1 MGMSLGA
8 GQRALSEREREVLT
22 MLADGLSLREVS
34 AELVLGPRVVGTH
47 VEQIYD
53 KLGARTRA
61 HAVGIALRGGL
72 LEA

>member
-1 MGMSLGA
+1 M
-8 GQRALSEREREVLT
+8 LT
-22 MLADGLSLREVS
+22 LLADGLSLREVG
-34 AELVLGPRVVGTH
+34 AELVLGPRDVGTY

-61 HAVGIALRGGL
+61 HTVGIAFRGGL

>member
-22 MLADGLSLREVS
+22 LLADGLSLREVG
-34 AELVLGPRVVGTH
+34 AELALGPLVVGTH

-53 KLGARTRA
+53 KLSARTRA
-61 HAVGIALRGGL
+61 HAVGIAFRGGL

>member
-1 MGMSLGA
+1 MGPSA
-8 GQRALSEREREVLT
+8 RVGQHALSEREHEVLAL
-22 MLADGLSLREVS
+22 LADGLSLREVGY
-34 AELVLGPRVVGTH
+34 ELVLSPRAVGTH

-61 HAVGIALRGGL
+61 HAVGIAFRGGL

>member
-1 MGMSLGA
+1 M
-8 GQRALSEREREVLT
+8 LT
-22 MLADGLSLREVS
+22 LLADGLSLREVG

-61 HAVGIALRGGL
+61 HAVGIAFRGGL
-72 LEA
+72 LA

>member
-1 MGMSLGA
+1 MGLSA
-8 GQRALSEREREVLT
+8 RVGQRALSEREHEVLAL
-22 MLADGLSLREVS
+22 LADGLSLREVS
-34 AELVLGPRVVGTH
+34 NELVLSPRTVGTH

-61 HAVGIALRGGL
+61 HAVGIAFRGGL